1 MKDFIMDAKAR
12 FFFVAIVVFMAVV
25 LASMISC
32 TESRKPEAEKS
43 STHMTAPDF
52 SLKDL
57 TGKNFTLSAHKG
69 KPVLLI
75 FITTW
80 CPTCRS
86 EMPRYNSIHKKYS
99 QHGLEVVNIDIEEPR
114 EKVSRFAEKY
124 NVSYRV
130 LLDEKG
136 NVAETY
142 KIVGIP
148 SMVLIDK
155 EGKVLSRQ
163 YLAMDRLLENLFGK
177 N

>member
-1 MKDFIMDAKAR
+1 MKDFMMDAKAR
-12 FFFVAIVVFMAVV
+12 FVLAAIVGFMVVV
-25 LASMISC
+25 LTMISC
-32 TESRKPEAEKS
+32 TEGSKPEAEKS

-80 CPTCRS
+80 CPSCRS
-86 EMPRYNSIHKKYS
+86 EMPRYNSIHKKYG
-99 QHGLEVVNIDIEEPR
+99 QHGLEVINIDIEEPR

-136 NVAETY
+136 KVAEVY
-142 KIVGIP
+142 RIVGIP

>member
-12 FFFVAIVVFMAVV
+12 FFFVAIVGFMVAV

-32 TESRKPEAEKS
+32 SESRKPEAEKN

-86 EMPRYNSIHKKYS
+86 EMPRYISIHEKYS
-99 QHGLEVVNIDIEEPR
+99 RHGLEVVNIDIEEPR

-155 EGKVLSRQ
+155 EGKVLSKQ
-163 YLAMDRLLENLFGK
+163 YLAMDRLLENLLGK
-177 N
+177 K